1 MTILDEVY
9 EDHELV
15 EWVENASRETLEL
28 HYMELVA
35 RYRGKCRELRT
46 MRNIASYEIERRQ
59 ARDDQLD
66 SDAYLIYLEKQP

>member
-1 MTILDEVY
+1 MSFDAMLASVY

-35 RYRGKCRELRT
+35 RYRGKCRELKK
-46 MRNIASYEIERRQ
+46 MRNIASDLSWERTARRQ
-59 ARDDQLD
+59 ER
-66 SDAYLIYLEKQP
+66 SGGWM

>member
-1 MTILDEVY
+1 MSFDAMLASVY

-35 RYRGKCRELRT
+35 RYRATCRELRKT
-46 MRNIASYEIERRQ
+46 RNTVSDLIWERTARRQ
-59 ARDDQLD
+59 ER
-66 SDAYLIYLEKQP
+66 SGGWM